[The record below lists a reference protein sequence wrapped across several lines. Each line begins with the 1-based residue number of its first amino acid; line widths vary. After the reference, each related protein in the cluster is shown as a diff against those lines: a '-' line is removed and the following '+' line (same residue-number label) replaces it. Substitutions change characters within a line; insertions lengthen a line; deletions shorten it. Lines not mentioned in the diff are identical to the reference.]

1 MPNWCSNMLNFEGG
15 VNALNSFYIDWNE
28 SLKTHEGFNPLVHK
42 GFKTHEDCTGY
53 FFDADEL
60 GKFDTSFDVS
70 VQTKWGPLE
79 VELQDICKRYDLTCR
94 CEYEESGMG
103 LYGVLYVYLDRHEYK
118 EFPYNEVIFSDNDD
132 DFSVKFRDKEYH
144 SIFECVSCWIED
156 EGL

>member
-15 VNALNSFYIDWNE
+15 INSLNSFYIDWNE

-60 GKFDTSFDVS
+60 GKHDTSFDVT
-70 VQTKWGPLE
+70 VQTKWAPLE
-79 VELQDICKRYDLTCR
+79 GELQDICKRYDLTCR

-103 LYGVLYVYLDRHEYK
+103 LYGVLYER
-118 EFPYNEVIFSDNDD
+118 
-132 DFSVKFRDKEYH
+132 
-144 SIFECVSCWIED
+144 
-156 EGL
+156 